1 MRLQPQYNL
10 FFFFLGSATAVG
22 GGERLAEWRYPH
34 INEVEKSYN
43 HATIPYSQL
52 TPRHCFSRWILC
64 IKSAAFFVV
73 GGLPFRCVPSSLTAS
88 SITIHV
94 WLVRSLKAQLYVFVV
109 FLFLLKYQYLGKEQA
124 TDITSHEKGCVLYC
138 FVLFFSHFALSFP
151 TKGSWLAKGF
161 PQASFDISIL
171 PCEPL
176 SSNSFSLRMATLLW
190 SAPN

>member
-1 MRLQPQYNL
+1 M
-10 FFFFLGSATAVG
+10 G

-43 HATIPYSQL
+43 HATIPDSQL

-73 GGLPFRCVPSSLTAS
+73 GALPFRCVPSSLTAS

-124 TDITSHEKGCVLYC
+124 TDINSHEKGCVLYC

-176 SSNSFSLRMATLLW
+176 SSNSFSLRMATLLS